1 MAHPWANVFI
11 LLVGG
16 TSLVTGFLGL
26 IGGSTDWTIALHVHR
41 VSGYALA
48 ALLLWKGRNILMSLT
63 NPAAWKQKPA
73 LMLGSIAIFT
83 LLLAAM
89 GLGIAWSYGG
99 YFTYLG
105 FSGVSWH
112 IYLSLLLAPLVAW
125 HTFTHSWTLRPR
137 FWVQR
142 RSFLRLAG
150 LTVAGLALWR
160 AGDFTADA
168 LELSADGQ
176 RFTGSYERGS
186 FTGNAF
192 PTTSWLNDSP
202 DRVDGDSWRLSVS
215 GSVDNDLSLDLEALA
230 GRREKLTALLDCTGG
245 WYSTQEWE
253 GTPLREVLQ
262 AAGVKPGSRQHHRA
276 VGYGIP
282 APLLPERSRRILVG
296 HPRWWRAHLP
306 RPRFSRA
313 AGGSRQAGV
322 RVGQVGAVYPRQRHR
337 QVVAVALSA
346 HVSPCRNRVYGRAV
360 GGSMSVR
367 RLYMLVDVGLHL
379 RSDGQ
384 HSADKFIA
392 RRSAPLQ
399 LLETLFRVSG
409 PTV

>member
-16 TSLVTGFLGL
+16 ASLVTGFLGL
-26 IGGSTDWTIALHVHR
+26 IGGSADWTAALHVHR

-63 NPAAWKQKPA
+63 KPAAWRQRPA
-73 LMLGSIAIFT
+73 LMLGSVAIFT

-89 GLGIAWSYGG
+89 GLGIYWSYGG

-150 LTVAGLALWR
+150 LSVAGLALWR
-160 AGDFTADA
+160 VGDFTADA

-192 PTTSWLNDSP
+192 PTTSWLNDNP
-202 DRVDGDSWRLSVS
+202 DRVGGDSWRLNVS
-215 GSVDNDLSLDLEALA
+215 GMVDNDLSLDLETLA
-230 GRREKLTALLDCTGG
+230 GRRGKLTALLDCTGG

-262 AAGVKPGSRQHHRA
+262 AAGVKPGAGSITVRS
-276 VGYGIP
+276 VTGYQ
-282 APLLPERSRRILVG
+282 R
-296 HPRWWRAHLP
+296 
-306 RPRFSRA
+306 RFSLREA
-313 AGGSRQAGV
+313 DGYLLAT
-322 RVGQVGAVYPRQRHR
+322 H
-337 QVVAVALSA
+337 
-346 HVSPCRNRVYGRAV
+346 V
-360 GGSMSVR
+360 GGDPISHGHGFPVR
-367 RLYMLVDVGLHL
+367 L
-379 RSDGQ
+379 
-384 HSADKFIA
+384 A
-392 RRSAPLQ
+392 APGKRGF
-399 LLETLFRVSG
+399 EWVKWVESIRVNDTGKWWQS
-409 PTV
+409 PFPLT